1 MAMVTYFLF
10 SPVDDRGLAISWA
23 AGEAVMFMII
33 SRYAHGRNFN
43 TEIRTVEALGWSWRN
58 AAKGLGYGLLLG
70 LMAEI
75 VETGI
80 FGYNGIW
87 NTVFTFLP
95 AGMILGG
102 LRGSRLEVKNRPNE
116 GIRLS
121 FRNAVV
127 AALISGLS
135 LALITWLVTQDE
147 LRALFTGLLIALFA
161 LLLFG
166 LSNFTKHYLVRLL
179 LSVKNRVP
187 WRFVQFLDYSANLVL
202 LLKVGGGYIYMHRM
216 LQEYFADQPQ

>member
-1 MAMVTYFLF
+1 
-10 SPVDDRGLAISWA
+10 
-23 AGEAVMFMII
+23 
-33 SRYAHGRNFN
+33 
-43 TEIRTVEALGWSWRN
+43 VEALGWSWRN

-70 LMAEI
+70 VLAEI
-75 VETGI
+75 IETWL
-80 FGYNGIW
+80 FGYNGIM
-87 NTVFTFLP
+87 NTAFTFLP
-95 AGMILGG
+95 SGMILGG

-135 LALITWLVTQDE
+135 LGLITWLVSQQGQ
-147 LRALFTGLLIALFA
+147 RALFTGLLIALFA

-179 LSVKNRVP
+179 LSIKNLVP

-216 LQEYFADQPQ
+216 LQEYFEDQAQKG